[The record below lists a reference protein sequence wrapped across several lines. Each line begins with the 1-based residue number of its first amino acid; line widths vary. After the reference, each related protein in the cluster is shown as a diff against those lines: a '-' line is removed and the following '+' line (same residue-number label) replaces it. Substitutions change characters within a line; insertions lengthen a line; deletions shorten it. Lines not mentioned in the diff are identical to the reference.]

1 MSVLELTEIKKSYLL
16 DKGNEQSVL
25 KGINLSFE
33 AGEFVSILGESGC
46 GKSTLMNIIGG
57 MDSQYEGHVY
67 VKGQSIKEM
76 KGKALD
82 DYRKANIGFIFQ
94 SFNLIPHLT
103 VLDNVTIAME
113 MMSMT
118 KQERVQRATDSF

>member
-1 MSVLELTEIKKSYLL
+1 MSLLTLTDIKKTYTV
-16 DKGNEQSVL
+16 DKGVDQTVL

-57 MDSQYEGHVY
+57 MDSQYA
-67 VKGQSIKEM
+67 GQVSVHGTSLKEM

-103 VLDNVTIAME
+103 VLGQARGKPRLFNSRDE
-113 MMSMT
+113 S
-118 KQERVQRATDSF
+118 ERSFFIQL